1 MAVVV
6 VLSAVAFI
14 LVRTTLKWRS
24 LDPREYIVL
33 VRHVGLK
40 IRVLRTCSSNAV
52 MSVRSG
58 FFHAPDTP
66 VRVLGAFS
74 FIAARAEEKGL
85 KRFLKDG

>member
-1 MAVVV
+1 
-6 VLSAVAFI
+6 
-14 LVRTTLKWRS
+14 
-24 LDPREYIVL
+24 
-33 VRHVGLK
+33 
-40 IRVLRTCSSNAV
+40 

-66 VRVLGAFS
+66 VLVLGAVS